1 MVVDG
6 KFNTKR
12 RRWHGERQMPPMR
25 GGGERISSIV
35 EMSRNAEEEKGDPEQ
50 QMTTHKRGN
59 NTGEATVNIAERVK
73 FSTLTYKI
81 KCKWEN

>member
-1 MVVDG
+1 MS
-6 KFNTKR
+6 
-12 RRWHGERQMPPMR
+12 

-35 EMSRNAEEEKGDPEQ
+35 EMSRNAEEKGDPEQ